1 MRPDDHPLK
10 PADYIPLDRFWTQRG
25 YAPVPG
31 LTATYDWKDID
42 QPDETTH
49 TMQFWMKALA

>member
-10 PADYIPLDRFWTQRG
+10 PSDYQPLDPFWTKRG

-31 LTATYDWKDID
+31 LIATYDWKDID
-42 QPDETTH
+42 QPAETTH
-49 TMQFWMKALA
+49 QMQFWMKTL